1 MLLEK
6 LRSFIS
12 AEESVDQTPKAGILC
27 PYTVEEIVHAAG
39 FLPVRIIPERLS
51 FDIADAYLPTNTC
64 SFLRHVV
71 EMGVRGDLKDM
82 ECIIVNHSCDAARR
96 VYDLLTTY
104 MQRPRIYFQDIP
116 KKCDVDS
123 RVYFTHI
130 LRGLQ
135 LFLQNVAGMEIT
147 KESLQA
153 SVKVYNRNRK
163 LLCELY
169 SLRAARPDILNSALM
184 MQVIAENSRNPKLLM
199 NKVIASFISEVK
211 GMGTGGETGITGKR
225 VYVSGGLI
233 DPLPLIS
240 YIEEAGGVVVG
251 DDFCFGGRY
260 CEIDV
265 DEDEAPIDALAKRYL
280 ERIPCGRM
288 ERSTERFRY
297 IIEKMNQFR
306 AGGLIYV
313 SLKFCD
319 NFLVDYHL
327 FKKIL
332 DTEGIPSLFLEGEY
346 SATGS
351 GQLRTRIEG
360 FVEML

>member
-6 LRSFIS
+6 LKSFIS
-12 AEESVDQTPKAGILC
+12 ADGSIDQTRKAGILC

-71 EMGVRGDLKDM
+71 EMGVRGDLRNM

-96 VYDLLTTY
+96 VYDLLTSY
-104 MQRPRIYFQDIP
+104 VKGLRIYFQDVP
-116 KKCDVDS
+116 KKCDAGS
-123 RVYFTHI
+123 LVYFTHI
-130 LRGLQ
+130 LQGLK
-135 LFLQNVAGMEIT
+135 LFLQDVAGGQIT
-147 KESLQA
+147 EESVRT
-153 SVKVYNRNRK
+153 SIKIYNRNRK
-163 LLCELY
+163 LLRELY
-169 SLRAARPDILNSALM
+169 SLRAVCPDILNSALM
-184 MQVIAENSRNPKLLM
+184 LQVIAENSRNPKSIMNEVLAELLRG
-199 NKVIASFISEVK
+199 VR
-211 GMGTGGETGITGKR
+211 GMATGVETVRTEKR

-233 DPLPLIS
+233 DPLPLLG
-240 YIEEAGGVVVG
+240 YIEETGGVVVG

-260 CEIDV
+260 CEVDV
-265 DEDEAPIDALAKRYL
+265 DEDETPIDALAKRYL

-297 IIEKMNQFR
+297 IIERMSQFR
-306 AGGLIYV
+306 AEGLIYV

-319 NFLVDYHL
+319 NFLVDFHL

-332 DTEGIPSLFLEGEY
+332 DRDGIPSLFLEGEY
-346 SATGS
+346 SAAGS
-351 GQLRTRIEG
+351 GQLKTRIEG
-360 FVEML
+360 FLEML